1 MESKRSDLWKRCFRS
16 PFREPIVYHLQR
28 RGRRSARIPFCQ
40 YYGSV
45 LILASVVEYETA
57 LSPREEIMW
66 PSISYETRTW
76 DRGHDELALIPKSR
90 RRKILPTYEAAVPA
104 EIARQAVSL
113 SPKLE
118 RRITDV
124 EVAVARF
131 DEAQGSRDW
140 NLPALLL
147 RSESSS
153 SSQIERLTS
162 SVRNVALAEL
172 SGKAP
177 ANALLI
183 AGNVAAMREALQQ
196 NGPVSIGSICGIH
209 DTRMAGTAERKGL
222 RDVQVWIG
230 GTPYSPHGA
239 SFVPPH
245 ASRVRECLDD
255 LVAFGGREDVSPIA
269 KAAIFHAQFETIH
282 PFTDGNGRT
291 GRMLVHRMLAN
302 DEVLLHS
309 TLPVSAGLLHDVE
322 RYMGA
327 LDTYHAGE
335 VEPIISCLADALE
348 LAVVIGS
355 RIASDVDAILDAWRA
370 VNTDRAG
377 SASHGLPAL
386 LVEQPVVNAAYVAGH
401 LGITDRAARTLVETA
416 CERGILQKMGDAKR
430 GAFYQADELIGIL
443 EEASNL
449 QGIRR
454 IAAR

>member
-1 MESKRSDLWKRCFRS
+1 
-16 PFREPIVYHLQR
+16 
-28 RGRRSARIPFCQ
+28 
-40 YYGSV
+40 
-45 LILASVVEYETA
+45 
-57 LSPREEIMW
+57 MW
-66 PSISYETRTW
+66 TSISYETCAW
-76 DRGHDELALIPKSR
+76 DRDYDELALIPKSR
-90 RRKILPTYEAAVPA
+90 RRKILPTYEAAVPM
-104 EIARQAVSL
+104 EIAQQPVNL
-113 SPKLE
+113 PPELQ
-118 RRITDV
+118 RRIADV

-131 DEAQGSRDW
+131 DEAQGARDW
-140 NLPALLL
+140 DLPALLL

-172 SGKAP
+172 SDKAP

-196 NGPVSIGSICGIH
+196 SGPVDVGSICAIH
-209 DTRMAGTAERKGL
+209 DTLMAGTSERKGL
-222 RDVQVWIG
+222 REEQVWIG

-245 ASRVRECLDD
+245 ASRVRGCLDD
-255 LVAFGGREDVSPIA
+255 LVVFGGREDVSSIA

-291 GRMLVHRMLAN
+291 GRALVHRMLAD

-309 TLPVSAGLLHDVE
+309 ALPVSAGLLHDME

-327 LDTYHAGE
+327 LDAYHAGE
-335 VEPIISCLADALE
+335 IEPIVGCLTDALE
-348 LAVVIGS
+348 LAVVIGL
-355 RIASDVDAILDAWRA
+355 RIASDVETVLDAWRA
-370 VNTDRAG
+370 ANTDRAG

-386 LVEQPVVNAAYVAGH
+386 LVGQPVVNAAYLAER

-416 CERGILQKMGDAKR
+416 CERGILQKMGNAKR
-430 GAFYQADELIGIL
+430 GAFYQASDLIGIL
-443 EEASNL
+443 EEVSSL